1 MKKFSST
8 QQNPILTNVRL
19 WWIKT
24 PKLITSETAKES
36 NSRASVFKNYTRNFS
51 HRWKTQSPAS
61 TTVTSLSTTSFT
73 SLHLIKLLCELSLL
87 LLTCAALTSSAWP
100 PRPCSGSDG
109 AAPHC
114 DGAAPRCDRSPGTC
128 HRPGPW
134 VHTSAWW
141 QATAS
146 SSHPKLPAVP
156 LSRQAQR
163 NTAWSISGDKEAER
177 SSAGAVQK
185 ILYSKWLLEYEEEQ
199 TDRFRP
205 PHLFC
210 LGLVASIQEA
220 IATSPSLQ
228 SLPFGASNTVPE
240 YKLKLLLNML
250 LAAKC

>member
-19 WWIKT
+19 WWIKI

-51 HRWKTQSPAS
+51 HRWKIQSPAS
-61 TTVTSLSTTSFT
+61 TTVTSLSTTSFM

-100 PRPCSGSDG
+100 PRPCSGSE
-109 AAPHC
+109 
-114 DGAAPRCDRSPGTC
+114 GAAPRCDRAAPGLATTQALGC
-128 HRPGPW
+128 TQAP
-134 VHTSAWW
+134 WW

-146 SSHPKLPAVP
+146 SSHPQLPAVP

-163 NTAWSISGDKEAER
+163 NTAWCISGDKEAER

-185 ILYSKWLLEYEEEQ
+185 MLYLKWLLEYEEEQ
-199 TDRFRP
+199 TDRFFFSTP
-205 PHLFC
+205 LFSR
-210 LGLVASIQEA
+210 VSSIYSRGHC
-220 IATSPSLQ
+220 TFP
-228 SLPFGASNTVPE
+228 
-240 YKLKLLLNML
+240 
-250 LAAKC
+250 